1 MLYSGCAEGA
11 AQRRVGRLEV
21 GMAGMLGRVAALAW
35 TLWIGAQPATAAA
48 EPEAATP
55 EAATPVSAT
64 AGGAAGAAAGP
75 AVDLPTAAILGVT
88 VFWGSALVHEG
99 LGHGGACLATGGRV
113 RGVSLANV
121 GCEGSRA
128 PAFEKVAGPL
138 ANVAV
143 GGASAGWLLSRPPRD
158 PVAYSYLWLQ
168 SSVHLFQASGYLMVG
183 PWVPVGDM
191 GTGGALAGVSRPL
204 PAQLALSA
212 AGAGMT
218 FGTVL
223 LSNHLAAPLW
233 GRGASLDRKSRRR
246 MTVLPYALGGG
257 LVTASSIANRAGP
270 EFAASAGVANLAGT
284 LFLAYIPL
292 FFADEAFI
300 PGPPTD
306 EAPRSLRA
314 QKAWLIAGGLV
325 ATAAIATFGPGVGA
339 GYPEPHPLDL
349 RAW

>member
-1 MLYSGCAEGA
+1 
-11 AQRRVGRLEV
+11 
-21 GMAGMLGRVAALAW
+21 MAGTIGRAAALAL
-35 TLWIGAQPATAAA
+35 TLVVGAQGASAA
-48 EPEAATP
+48 EEPT
-55 EAATPVSAT
+55 
-64 AGGAAGAAAGP
+64 AAAGP
-75 AVDLPTAAILGVT
+75 GAEERAAAGADGPSVAPAVDVTTAAILGLT
-88 VFWGSALVHEG
+88 VFLGSALVHEG

-113 RGVSLANV
+113 RGVSLANA

-128 PAFEKVAGPL
+128 PAVESVAGPL

-233 GRGASLDRKSRRR
+233 GRGASLDRESRRR

-292 FFADEAFI
+292 FFADEVFI

-314 QKAWLIAGGLV
+314 QKAWLIAGGVV
-325 ATAAIATFGPGVGA
+325 ATAAIATLGPGVGA